1 MSDCLHWALSLSSQ
15 IFVNPPRCC
24 HVVPDFVIHD
34 IQDVVIY
41 GMAIPDVDP
50 DGLVK
55 IKPHVRLLALGS
67 SRPWHFNRSTGMA
80 PGRGLLLFTHK
91 YTFYSVH
98 LFQIFTYRYKLS
110 SCFLSFECYR
120 EPHEISWDGN
130 VRSQD
135 KLIKITLTNVTS

>member
-1 MSDCLHWALSLSSQ
+1 MSDVGIYDMAVPDAVIYNIVIQDVVIYEMVVPDVDPKTCWSYSNKTLCQIARTGLITALTLSSQ

-67 SRPWHFNRSTGMA
+67 SRP
-80 PGRGLLLFTHK
+80 
-91 YTFYSVH
+91 
-98 LFQIFTYRYKLS
+98 
-110 SCFLSFECYR
+110 
-120 EPHEISWDGN
+120 
-130 VRSQD
+130 
-135 KLIKITLTNVTS
+135 